1 MVVLAA
7 LVLASLAVIGA
18 PAVALA
24 SALRSRTVIRVGATE
39 PR

>member
-24 SALRSRTVIRVGATE
+24 SALRSRTIRVGAT
-39 PR
+39 RSR